1 MLWARASPEI
11 KVLLSQNITAG
22 SGFGTDKDHIGE
34 LISNKKHFYLNKKS
48 NMKIFS
54 SSLNI

>member
-34 LISNKKHFYLNKKS
+34 YAIKN
-48 NMKIFS
+48 IF
-54 SSLNI
+54 I